1 MFAAVADAARQNAEV
16 TSLELCGGTLHVAD
30 PEQLLAQYTDPTAG
44 YAWPEYDTLVTNGGV
59 EIVTGDLLAPTL
71 LEDHVD
77 RTRFRALVE
86 MLPRLSAV
94 AELPRAP
101 LESADN
107 ATVDAVAALFGVL
120 DDDRYARRG
129 VRGTIVSKVLH
140 RKRPDLIPIYDSRIL
155 AAYTAPGA
163 IESQAQE
170 RTWVAFLTVLCQQMR
185 ADLQR
190 ESVRFAELE
199 TFCAAR
205 GASITRL
212 RILDILVW
220 MTISTWQ

>member
-1 MFAAVADAARQNAEV
+1 MDRQNAAV
-16 TSLELCGGTLHVAD
+16 TSLDLCGGTLHVTD
-30 PEQLLAQYTDPTAG
+30 PERLIAEYTDPTAG
-44 YAWPEYDTLVTNGGV
+44 YAWPAYDLLVTNGSV
-59 EIVTGDLLAPTL
+59 ELVTGDLLAPTL

-77 RTRFRALVE
+77 RSRFRALVE
-86 MLPRLSAV
+86 MLPRLAAIS
-94 AELPRAP
+94 ELPANS
-101 LESADN
+101 LQDADDT
-107 ATVDAVAALFGVL
+107 AIDGVAALFGVL
-120 DDDRYARRG
+120 DDERYARRG

-163 IESQAQE
+163 IEPRSQE
-170 RTWVAFLTVLCQQMR
+170 RTWVAFLTLLCRQMR

-190 ESVRFAELE
+190 ESDTFEALESFA
-199 TFCAAR
+199 
-205 GASITRL
+205 ASRSAPMTRL